1 MSNEIAE
8 SPSTLA
14 DATSE
19 DTGQEDSTL
28 REDSTLVAIRAA
40 VACALDRKAED
51 VKVLDLVGLTQV
63 ADYFVLCS
71 GANPRQVQAISDAV
85 ERKLRDLKV
94 RPRHIEGYRRGRWIL
109 LDYLDFVLHVFHQ
122 EERTFYSLDRLW
134 SDATDI
140 TAKVLPATEKKKA
153 DATASSDF

>member
-1 MSNEIAE
+1 MSKETAE
-8 SPSTLA
+8 STSSVSDPTVHNTVRE
-14 DATSE
+14 DATLE
-19 DTGQEDSTL
+19 
-28 REDSTLVAIRAA
+28 AIRVA

-51 VKVLDLVGLTQV
+51 VKVLDLATLTQV

-94 RPRHIEGYRRGRWIL
+94 KPRHIEGYRRGRWIL

-140 TAKVLPATEKKKA
+140 TAKVLPASETKEA
-153 DATASSDF
+153 SASSEV

>member
-1 MSNEIAE
+1 MSKETAE
-8 SPSTLA
+8 STSSVSAPAAQKTVRE
-14 DATSE
+14 DATLE
-19 DTGQEDSTL
+19 
-28 REDSTLVAIRAA
+28 AIRVA

-51 VKVLDLVGLTQV
+51 VKVLDLATLTQV

-140 TAKVLPATEKKKA
+140 TAKVLPASDTKE
-153 DATASSDF
+153 ATASSEV